1 MVMETP
7 QTYVSIVSSA
17 KMPYTYTNRTLASM
31 AGQVL
36 TKRLLAKIREEM
48 GAVYSISA
56 SAYLERLGD
65 KNFTLTSNFPMKP
78 EMKDEVLSEI
88 HKMYFDMADNISDDE
103 LNPIKEFMIKSVKES
118 MERNEGWG
126 NAISGSA
133 LNGVD
138 VLNGA
143 VEAIG
148 KITTADLKAFVK
160 QVLDQNN
167 YRVYVLEPTEK

>member
-1 MVMETP
+1 MT
-7 QTYVSIVSSA
+7 
-17 KMPYTYTNRTLASM
+17 
-31 AGQVL
+31 GQVL

-56 SAYLERLGD
+56 SAYLERLGE
-65 KNFTLTSNFPMKP
+65 KNFNLTSSFPMKP

-103 LNPIKEFMIKSVKES
+103 LNPIKEFMVKSVKES
-118 MERNEGWG
+118 MERNEGWS
-126 NAISGSA
+126 NAISGASI
-133 LNGVD
+133 NGVD

-143 VEAIG
+143 IDAIN

-167 YRVYVLEPTEK
+167 YRVYILEPSEK